1 MSQNF
6 TLSIVMMMKNE
17 ERYLDKTLSALI
29 PLMNDIKS
37 ELIVLDTGSTDS
49 SVSIARKYT
58 DKVYFHEWNND
69 FAHMRNIS
77 LSYAK
82 GQWILVLDAD
92 EELIEYG
99 NLKKF
104 FNVEPYNKYNSAS
117 IVLRN
122 FYSENKENY
131 STVSMIRLFK
141 NYKEFKYE
149 GAIHEQ
155 PLYKTPTYNNIAVFN
170 HYGYMFV
177 DEEIKQ
183 LKDKR
188 NKTIL
193 LTEVNKNPDNPYMN
207 YQLGKQ
213 YMISNDLH
221 DAIYYME
228 KAYDKYFKLGYVP
241 IFVTIDLAALYIK
254 VAKLNKCVKL
264 CINYIKKDTLNI
276 DIYYYL
282 GTAQRLLGKFK
293 ESNDSY
299 KRYLYLLDNYET
311 TTQANNIQCY
321 GNTVSNSD
329 EGKANILSNYY
340 KLEMYKEVIAQF
352 EEVMELGKNNSDIY
366 FMVIDSLYRTRR
378 LKEIKNY
385 YDVISKTETDKKEFI
400 LALEK
405 LVLTI
410 REESKEELFKELEQ
424 LSGNYKKLNSIR
436 LGKENNIEVYKQV
449 LQEEREGY
457 YGDIIA
463 YAMADSKDILDL
475 MIDLDASALNNYI
488 SYLINNKKVVVL
500 DLYKFITEQ
509 SISLDVKKIKVYKAI
524 VRVLLFNGGLL
535 GDKYE
540 RLFRLHG
547 AYTYLYLK
555 EIYNSNL
562 SDDDLVRLI
571 TDSEDRFILKLKL
584 VEKLKENNEIEYIRK
599 LKELL
604 FEYPQYKKGIQIL
617 IDKFQE
623 GLKENNELKQL
634 KKKYKAIIE
643 TKINQGNLKE
653 ASLMIEEYES
663 MSKTADVEILSMKF
677 IISLFNNQLD
687 DAQKMVNEALF
698 LDLNNFNTVFNI
710 AYLNEVLGNNDEAL
724 RFYKKIVN
732 ECDDSQI
739 LLEANEKIQSI
750 KQNSKS
756 LQGA

>member
-1 MSQNF
+1 MSQNI

-49 SVSIARKYT
+49 SVNIARKYT
-58 DKVYFHEWNND
+58 DKVYFHQWNND
-69 FAHMRNIS
+69 FAYMRNIS

-82 GQWILVLDAD
+82 GEWILVLDAD
-92 EELIEYG
+92 EELVEYDK
-99 NLKKF
+99 LKRF
-104 FNVEPYNKYNSAS
+104 LDSEIHNEYNSAS
-117 IVLRN
+117 ICLRN
-122 FYSENKENY
+122 IYTEDKENY
-131 STVSMIRLFK
+131 GTALMVRLFK
-141 NYKEFKYE
+141 NCKEFKYE

-155 PLYKTPTYNNIAVFN
+155 PLYKKPTYNNAALFN

-177 DEEIKQ
+177 DEEIRQ
-183 LKDKR
+183 TKDKR
-188 NKTIL
+188 NKAIL
-193 LTEVNKNPDNPYMN
+193 LKEVSRKPDDPYMN

-228 KAYDKYFKLGYVP
+228 KAYDEYFKLGYVP
-241 IFVTIDLAALYIK
+241 IFVTIDLAALYVK
-254 VAKLNKCVKL
+254 GNNPTKCEKL
-264 CINYIKKDTLNI
+264 CTKYIKKDTLNI
-276 DIYYYL
+276 DIYYYI
-282 GTAQRLLGKFK
+282 GAAQRLLGKYK

-299 KRYLYLLDNYET
+299 KRYLYLLDNYES

-329 EGKANILSNYY
+329 ECKVNILINYY
-340 KLEMYKEVIAQF
+340 KLEMHKEVIAQF
-352 EEVMELGKNNSDIY
+352 EEVKEFKKNNSDIY
-366 FMVIDSLYRTRR
+366 FMLLDSLHRVNC
-378 LKEIKNY
+378 LNEIKKY
-385 YDVISKTETDKKEFI
+385 YEVICKTETDKKEFI

-410 REESKEELFKELEQ
+410 REENKEALFSELEQ

-436 LGKENNIEVYKQV
+436 LGKENNVEVYKQV
-449 LQEEREGY
+449 LKEEREGY
-457 YGDIIA
+457 YGDIIT
-463 YAMADSKDILDL
+463 YAMADSKDILNL
-475 MIDLDASALNNYI
+475 LIDLDASALNNYI
-488 SYLINNKKVVVL
+488 SYVVNNKKEVVL
-500 DLYKFITEQ
+500 DLYKFVTEQ
-509 SISLDVKKIKVYKAI
+509 SISLDVKKIRVCKAI

-540 RLFRLHG
+540 RLFSLHG
-547 AYTYLYLK
+547 VYTYLYLK

-562 SDDDLVRLI
+562 SDDDLVSLI
-571 TDSEDRFILKLKL
+571 TDSDDRFVLKLNTI
-584 VEKLKENNEIEYIRK
+584 EKLKNEDELQYIRK

-604 FEYPQYKKGIQIL
+604 FEYPQYKKGIQIV

-623 GLKENNELKQL
+623 DLKENNELKQL

-687 DAQKMVNEALF
+687 DAQKMVNEALL
-698 LDLNNFNTVFNI
+698 LDLNNFNTVFNM
-710 AYLNEVLGNNDEAL
+710 AYLNEVLGKNEEAL

-750 KQNSKS
+750 KQSSKS